1 MLSTTETAGEFY
13 VLTQITKV
21 LMITSTNVLSPAE
34 HPIMLSVW
42 YAFLISLNLVMARA
56 LPTYLHPN
64 TQHSFEGLFIIEF
77 WTCVVVVIV
86 TMVR

>member
-21 LMITSTNVLSPAE
+21 LMIMSTNLLSPAE

-42 YAFLISLNLVMARA
+42 YAFLVSLNLIAARA

-77 WTCVVVVIV
+77 WTCVVGVIV